1 MSKQQELT
9 PEDYLKT
16 LKSEIKID
24 KDITHEFFQN
34 LTGETKIIDRS
45 SVTSKKPVVY
55 IKGNRESQFEL
66 GRRLSVVKLF
76 IEDCHDCTVTINC
89 PLATGVVELWK
100 CSGVTIFINNS
111 VGTLQADLS
120 QNITLDFQHKKY
132 LGSVVQA
139 GMDDFFFH
147 FRDSEEHNFESG
159 LKILREQYSH
169 LTLNEEHDQFITRWV
184 NKDILTEI
192 IIRLENGFPSTDRE
206 LIEMEEQ
213 GATEKNLSKFL
224 ETSKS
229 TLGIDEQAIIA
240 KSNEA
245 KFENEEKNR
254 VESTSNLKKLAAT
267 KAYVKG
273 NYDQAIKLLTEAIEI
288 APDNHTL
295 YSNRCAAYMA
305 LSDWDSAIEDSNK
318 VIDLNEEFVKG
329 YYRKGLCL
337 IELERYEEA
346 ELALKEAY
354 DLEPENQEIVDQLTS
369 VRRKLDKD

>member
-1 MSKQQELT
+1 
-9 PEDYLKT
+9 
-16 LKSEIKID
+16 
-24 KDITHEFFQN
+24 
-34 LTGETKIIDRS
+34 
-45 SVTSKKPVVY
+45 
-55 IKGNRESQFEL
+55 
-66 GRRLSVVKLF
+66 
-76 IEDCHDCTVTINC
+76 
-89 PLATGVVELWK
+89 
-100 CSGVTIFINNS
+100 
-111 VGTLQADLS
+111 
-120 QNITLDFQHKKY
+120 
-132 LGSVVQA
+132 
-139 GMDDFFFH
+139 MDDFFFH